1 MRALLS
7 LCLLS
12 LLCAGCVAVPVRGPA
27 YYGPPAYYA
36 APAPVVVAPYPWYH
50 RRW

>member
-1 MRALLS
+1 MRTSLA

-12 LLCAGCVAVPVRGPA
+12 LICAGCIAVPVRGPG
-27 YYGPPAYYA
+27 YYGRPAYYA
-36 APAPVVVAPYPWYH
+36 AAPVVVAPYPWYR